1 MTNLLIFTS
10 LSFVKS
16 KGVFYMLNYLRKRNE
31 KWKIYNWNIFETIKT
46 PFTNFGCIRKDGFY
60 LLILLAF
67 CMFEVKYFN
76 FFKSLYIFAT
86 WPTEWHLLM
95 SYLQIG
101 IFLDLTAF
109 MWSRLLIALTIFSFV
124 KLWKTNGESGFLIS
138 SLIMFVLRQGS
149 K

>member
-1 MTNLLIFTS
+1 MLIFTS

-16 KGVFYMLNYLRKRNE
+16 KGVFYMLNYLRKRIE

-76 FFKSLYIFAT
+76 FFKSLSYIRHVTYWVTFINVIFT
-86 WPTEWHLLM
+86 DWNIVGFNSFYVIQIIDSFNNILFREVVEDKWRIRI
-95 SYLQIG
+95 SY
-101 IFLDLTAF
+101 
-109 MWSRLLIALTIFSFV
+109 
-124 KLWKTNGESGFLIS
+124 
-138 SLIMFVLRQGS
+138 
-149 K
+149 

>member
-16 KGVFYMLNYLRKRNE
+16 KGVFYMLNYLRKRIE

-46 PFTNFGCIRKDGFY
+46 PFTNFGCIWKDGFY

-76 FFKSLYIFAT
+76 FFKSLSYIRHVTYWMTFINVIFT
-86 WPTEWHLLM
+86 DWNIFGFNSFYMIQIDSFNNILFREVVEDKWRIRI
-95 SYLQIG
+95 SY
-101 IFLDLTAF
+101 
-109 MWSRLLIALTIFSFV
+109 
-124 KLWKTNGESGFLIS
+124 
-138 SLIMFVLRQGS
+138 
-149 K
+149 

>member
-16 KGVFYMLNYLRKRNE
+16 KGVFYMLNYLRKRIE

-46 PFTNFGCIRKDGFY
+46 PFTNFGCNRKDGFY

-76 FFKSLYIFAT
+76 FFKSLSYIRHVTYWMTFINVIFT
-86 WPTEWHLLM
+86 DWNIFGFNSFYMIQIDSFNNILFREVVEDKWRIRI
-95 SYLQIG
+95 SY
-101 IFLDLTAF
+101 
-109 MWSRLLIALTIFSFV
+109 
-124 KLWKTNGESGFLIS
+124 
-138 SLIMFVLRQGS
+138 
-149 K
+149 